1 MPTHAG
7 ITISLQSQYDALTLP
22 EHDVHITTVSPSLSA
37 LANHTPTHNEHP
49 DKTFANHHHSPAA
62 TPIVT
67 ASVPAYPHSQFWLSY
82 ACAPPPLDDDGEEE
96 AFAFYFFKLFVN
108 GVCILSWGVGAR
120 DQWKGK
126 TVFGLFDGG
135 RDFEGAR
142 VVERRGLF
150 FGAEAARG
158 GFEVWVHRAKARR
171 REGVKLVGVAD
182 VLGGGGEG
190 GVDLKGI
197 GRAERGE
204 RQRYYM
210 YALLDAREEPMV
222 RFRYRFE
229 SEGEIAQPSRQNE
242 GLMSGRRHHDHRHDL
257 CLRNYRPRQQPAQ
270 PGRVLRRCLRDTRAG
285 RSARADDRTRGL
297 IILARDSRAEYTS
310 SHSA

>member
-37 LANHTPTHNEHP
+37 LANHTPKHNEHP

-82 ACAPPPLDDDGEEE
+82 ACAPPPLDVDGEEE

-108 GVCILSWGVGAR
+108 GACILSWGIGAR

-135 RDFEGAR
+135 RDFEGAK

-171 REGVKLVGVAD
+171 REGMKLMGLAD
-182 VLGGGGEG
+182 VFRSGEGGKG

-197 GRAERGE
+197 GRSERGE
-204 RQRYYM
+204 RQRYYT
-210 YALLDAREEPMV
+210 YALLDARDEPMV
-222 RFRYRFE
+222 RFRYHFDSDGKFTFNTR
-229 SEGEIAQPSRQNE
+229 GERKADVRQTIQPSSTPP
-242 GLMSGRRHHDHRHDL
+242 LP
-257 CLRNYRPRQQPAQ
+257 PRQQTRRAACLALASSSTMPA
-270 PGRVLRRCLRDTRAG
+270 RLRCWKKHA
-285 RSARADDRTRGL
+285 S
-297 IILARDSRAEYTS
+297 
-310 SHSA
+310 